1 MASSLS
7 TEQSTTSGIQDILA
21 NNRQWVANKNA
32 EDPEFFKRL
41 ADGQKPRYLFIGC
54 SDSRVPASGIT
65 GTGPGEMFV
74 HRNIAN
80 MVVHADMN
88 LLSVLQYAVEVLGVQ
103 DIMVV
108 GHYGCGGVAA
118 AANNK
123 QYGLID
129 NWLVNIRDVVRLH
142 ETELL
147 RIQDEKQRL
156 RRLVELNVIEQ
167 VQNLAK
173 TNIIQ
178 NARRGENPPRL
189 HGLVYDIADGV
200 LKDLQVEDAG
210 NFSSMAHIYGT
221 EAQPVADTSDAPEPP
236 TKEEDSSSYEGPQQ
250 DPGQEA
256 HA

>member
-1 MASSLS
+1 MA
-7 TEQSTTSGIQDILA
+7 GIQNILE
-21 NNRQWVANKNA
+21 NNRQWVATRNA
-32 EDPEFFKRL
+32 EDPAFFSRL
-41 ADGQKPRYLFIGC
+41 ASGQHPRYLFIGC

-80 MVVHADMN
+80 LVVHTDMN

-103 DIMVV
+103 DILVV

-118 AANNK
+118 ASTNR

-147 RIQDEKQRL
+147 RIGDEKTRL

-167 VQNLAK
+167 VHNLAK

-178 NARRGENPPRL
+178 NAMRGDKPPRL

-200 LKDLQVEDAG
+200 LKDLNINSYDVMEELE
-210 NFSSMAHIYGT
+210 HIYAT
-221 EAQPVADTSDAPEPP
+221 EAPVLAPE
-236 TKEEDSSSYEGPQQ
+236 KDSATYEGPQQ
-250 DPGQEA
+250 DPADEQ
-256 HA
+256 

>member
-1 MASSLS
+1 MA
-7 TEQSTTSGIQDILA
+7 GIQQILE
-21 NNRQWVANKNA
+21 NNKQWVADKNA
-32 EDPEFFKRL
+32 KDPEFFHRL
-41 ADGQKPRYLFIGC
+41 ATGQQPRYLFIGC

-80 MVVHADMN
+80 MVVHTDMN

-103 DIMVV
+103 DILVV

-118 AANNK
+118 AAKNK

-147 RIQDEKQRL
+147 RIQDETQRL
-156 RRLVELNVIEQ
+156 RRMVELNVIEQ
-167 VQNLAK
+167 VHNLAK

-178 NARRGENPPRL
+178 NAMRSEKPPRL

-200 LKDLQVEDAG
+200 LKDLEVNAYEMIQQME
-210 NFSSMAHIYGT
+210 HIYGT
-221 EAQPVADTSDAPEPP
+221 EALEAVGPDRDAN
-236 TKEEDSSSYEGPQQ
+236 SYEGPKV
-250 DPGQEA
+250 DPAREVLEEQETE
-256 HA
+256 H

>member
-1 MASSLS
+1 MA
-7 TEQSTTSGIQDILA
+7 GIQQILD
-21 NNRQWVANKNA
+21 NNKQWVADKNA
-32 EDPEFFKRL
+32 QDPEFFNRL
-41 ADGQKPRYLFIGC
+41 ANGQTPRYLFIGC

-80 MVVHADMN
+80 MVVHTDMN

-103 DIMVV
+103 DILVV

-147 RIQDEKQRL
+147 RIQDEKLRL
-156 RRLVELNVIEQ
+156 RRMVELNVIEQ
-167 VQNLAK
+167 VHNLAK

-178 NARRGENPPRL
+178 NAMRTDKPPRL

-200 LKDLQVEDAG
+200 LKDLEVNEHEMLQQME
-210 NFSSMAHIYGT
+210 HIYGT
-221 EAQPVADTSDAPEPP
+221 EAVPAAEPDRDANA
-236 TKEEDSSSYEGPQQ
+236 YEGPKVDPAQQ
-250 DPGQEA
+250 ATEA
-256 HA
+256 LAAE